1 MTFRFSFSQ
10 TLFIYDVVSHL
21 FFVVWH
27 SKRLFWGFIQTVD
40 EFDLMNT
47 ADGET
52 LSSLLISI
60 FKGEIFDEGGGNLFY
75 TWAVV
80 YDLL

>member
-1 MTFRFSFSQ
+1 
-10 TLFIYDVVSHL
+10 
-21 FFVVWH
+21 
-27 SKRLFWGFIQTVD
+27 
-40 EFDLMNT
+40 MNT